1 MSVVEQAPGR
11 RFGRFRRRRARGT
24 ATMPVMEHLTELRKR
39 IVISLASFVLFSI
52 VLYVFFNPVLD
63 FLLRPLCSIDPDN
76 LGPQGCKLIFSGVME
91 AFTTRLK
98 LTAMV
103 GILASSP
110 IWLYQV
116 WAYVIPALTNKER
129 RYAKPF
135 LFSSLALLLLGSTFA
150 YLSMPMG
157 LRFLI
162 TVGGPDMVPF
172 LRAETYLNFVGLL
185 LIGFGVAFEVPL
197 VIFFLGLAGVISVE
211 QLRRRRKIAVVA
223 VAAMGA
229 LVTPSQDPY
238 TMLLLAVPMY
248 LFYELTILVLS
259 VILRRKAKVNTPA

>member
-1 MSVVEQAPGR
+1 
-11 RFGRFRRRRARGT
+11 
-24 ATMPVMEHLTELRKR
+24 MPVVEHLTELRKR
-39 IVISLASFVLFSI
+39 ITISLASFILLSI
-52 VLYVFFNPVLD
+52 VLYVFFNSVLD
-63 FLLRPLCSIDPDN
+63 FLLRPLCSIDPEN

-103 GILASSP
+103 GVVASSP

-116 WAYVIPALTNKER
+116 WAYVVPALTNKER
-129 RYAKPF
+129 HYAVPF
-135 LFSSLALLLLGSTFA
+135 LFSTLVLLIMGSAFA

-157 LRFLI
+157 LQFLV

-197 VIFFLGLAGVISVE
+197 VIFFLGLAGVVSVD
-211 QLRRRRKIAVVA
+211 QLRHKRKVAIVATAALAAV
-223 VAAMGA
+223 
-229 LVTPSQDPY
+229 VTPSQDPY

-248 LFYELTILVLS
+248 LFYEVTILLLS
-259 VILRRKAKVNTPA
+259 VMLRRKGRRQITV